1 MSYPC
6 PSPGHTY
13 DFSLGSGAI
22 ILQSSLRSSRW
33 HHLTACS
40 TGSRGHAFLQHAMR
54 SILQQQKQACKAHRP
69 AKKDGVLCRR
79 MRSLRERLCK
89 HAQANEHAACRKA
102 WHVQGNI
109 AYKTQTRRPAQT
121 CCFAKT
127 KPAQPLH
134 PAPKTCEFKHTIMH
148 RHLYEP
154 MRLHAWACQS
164 PCTGRYASACN
175 CGTRLLQLAKSVA
188 ATTGYTC
195 ILTPSS
201 LDPIGL
207 DSR

>member
-22 ILQSSLRSSRW
+22 ILQDSLGSSRW

-134 PAPKTCEFKHTIMH
+134 PAPETCEFKHTILH
-148 RHLYEP
+148 RHL
-154 MRLHAWACQS
+154 S
-164 PCTGRYASACN
+164 
-175 CGTRLLQLAKSVA
+175 
-188 ATTGYTC
+188 
-195 ILTPSS
+195 
-201 LDPIGL
+201 
-207 DSR
+207 

>member
-22 ILQSSLRSSRW
+22 ILQGSLGSSRW

-134 PAPKTCEFKHTIMH
+134 PAPEACEFKHTIMH
-148 RHLYEP
+148 RHLSWTYAP
-154 MRLHAWACQS
+154 ACMGVSVTLHRKVCQ
-164 PCTGRYASACN
+164 CK
-175 CGTRLLQLAKSVA
+175 QLWHKVA
-188 ATTGYTC
+188 AASKKRSCYH
-195 ILTPSS
+195 
-201 LDPIGL
+201 GL
-207 DSR
+207 HLYPDAFQPRSNRLR

>member
-1 MSYPC
+1 MRPAVACRDPFEAAWERVLECVLAPARVCMRRASEGGERGGDGGEGQPLVRWYCLWSLRTPTSLPRYRQWLALWWHLSDKESVKIDVGPMSYPC

-22 ILQSSLRSSRW
+22 ILQDSLGSSRW

-54 SILQQQKQACKAHRP
+54 LILQQQKQACKAHRP

-102 WHVQGNI
+102 
-109 AYKTQTRRPAQT
+109 
-121 CCFAKT
+121 
-127 KPAQPLH
+127 
-134 PAPKTCEFKHTIMH
+134 
-148 RHLYEP
+148 
-154 MRLHAWACQS
+154 
-164 PCTGRYASACN
+164 
-175 CGTRLLQLAKSVA
+175 
-188 ATTGYTC
+188 
-195 ILTPSS
+195 
-201 LDPIGL
+201 
-207 DSR
+207 

>member
-22 ILQSSLRSSRW
+22 ILQDSLGSSRW

-40 TGSRGHAFLQHAMR
+40 TGSREHAFLQHAMR

-134 PAPKTCEFKHTIMH
+134 PAPETCEFKHTIEH
-148 RHLYEP
+148 
-154 MRLHAWACQS
+154 
-164 PCTGRYASACN
+164 RYASYAYAPACMGVSTSLRN
-175 CGTRLLQLAKSVA
+175 SGTRLLQLDKSVTA
-188 ATTGYTC
+188 AEGCTC
-195 ILTPSS
+195 FPAS
-201 LDPIGL
+201 
-207 DSR
+207 